1 MAEQSRGQ
9 MRRRQKTQPEQDGL
23 MARIGRF
30 FKQANEQ
37 SGVGQIRKANEAKA
51 KQERQRKNVQTEVDA
66 RASKDAEAKARTEKY
81 KAKAQ
86 ANKEA
91 KEAANNKS
99 APKRTNKK
107 PSRTGQM
114 PNEQQAQPKKTSKTT
129 TANAGKSTKSNTSA
143 GSFKTAFAKARKN
156 YMSGKGGSTFEWN
169 GKKYSV
175 ATKDDIQKS
184 GKKDLKEYLN
194 AGMTPKRK

>member
-9 MRRRQKTQPEQDGL
+9 MRRRQKTKSEEEGL
-23 MARIGRF
+23 MDRIARF

-37 SGVGQIRKANEAKA
+37 SGIGQIRKANEAKA
-51 KQERQRKNVQTEVDA
+51 KQERQRKNVKTETDA
-66 RASKDAEAKARTEKY
+66 RAKKEAEAKASNEKY

-86 ANKEA
+86 ANKDA

-99 APKRTNKK
+99 APKRTSKN

-114 PNEQQAQPKKTSKTT
+114 PNNQEKPKTTSKTS
-129 TANAGKSTKSNTSA
+129 TAKAGKPASKTSA
-143 GSFKTAFAKARKN
+143 GSFKAAFARARKS
-156 YMSGKGGSTFEWN
+156 YMSGKGGTTFMWN

-175 ATKDDIQKS
+175 ATKDDIKKS
-184 GKKDLKEYLN
+184 GKKNLREYLN
-194 AGMTPKRK
+194 AGNKPSK

>member
-1 MAEQSRGQ
+1 MAEQTRGQ

-51 KQERQRKNVQTEVDA
+51 KQERQRQNVPSEVA
-66 RASKDAEAKARTEKY
+66 MRERKEAEAKAKTEKY

-86 ANKEA
+86 ANKDA
-91 KEAANNKS
+91 KEAASNKS

-114 PNEQQAQPKKTSKTT
+114 PNEQAQPKKTSKTT

-143 GSFKTAFAKARKN
+143 GSFKTAFAKARKS